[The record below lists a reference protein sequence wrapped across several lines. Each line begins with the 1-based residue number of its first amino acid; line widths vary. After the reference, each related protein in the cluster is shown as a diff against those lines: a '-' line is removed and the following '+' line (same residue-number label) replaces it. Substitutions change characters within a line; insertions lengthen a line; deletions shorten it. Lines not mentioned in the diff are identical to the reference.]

1 MDYQIICP
9 HCGRSIGIMAVQ
21 IGRPM
26 TCPHCRQR
34 FQVGQPSAAG
44 GTAVHGS
51 LFTFRCDLCQSRL
64 EAYSSMIGRRGQCPT
79 CGAQFTVPAPTERA
93 RRVGGTE
100 AEAEYNQPVHA
111 FAAAGDKAP
120 RIVTLPT
127 GQKAIQCPRC
137 KTANAVDRNNCR
149 RCAAPFTLE
158 GSEPPTARGGISTA
172 ALVLGIIGLPLSFA
186 CIPSILAIIFGVL
199 ALRGDEDGRRR
210 GQGQAVAGLVL
221 GILGLTFGVVL
232 IFR

>member
-21 IGRPM
+21 IGQSMP
-26 TCPHCRQR
+26 CPHCRQR
-34 FQVGQPSAAG
+34 FQVGQPSAVG
-44 GTAVHGS
+44 GTAVYGS

-64 EAYSSMIGRRGQCPT
+64 EAYTSMVGRRGQCPT
-79 CGAQFTVPAPTERA
+79 CGAQFQVPAPTERA
-93 RRVGGTE
+93 KRVGGTE
-100 AEAEYNQPVHA
+100 AEAEYSQPVHA

-120 RIVTLPT
+120 KIITLPT

>member
-34 FQVGQPSAAG
+34 FQVGQPSAAAG
-44 GTAVHGS
+44 QFAHGS

-64 EAYSSMIGRRGQCPT
+64 EAYTGMVGRRGQCPT
-79 CGAQFTVPAPTERA
+79 CGAQFTVPPPAERA
-93 RRVGGTE
+93 RRIGGTE
-100 AEAEYNQPVHA
+100 AETEYSQPVHA

-120 RIVTLPT
+120 QIVTLPS

-158 GSEPPTARGGISTA
+158 GSEPQAPSGGLGTA
-172 ALVLGIIGLPLSFA
+172 ALVLGILGIPLYRIL
-186 CIPSILAIIFGVL
+186 IPSILAIVFGGLGVRTDDEGRP
-199 ALRGDEDGRRR
+199 RGR
-210 GQGQAVAGLVL
+210 GPAVAGLVL
-221 GILGLTFGVVL
+221 GILGVV
-232 IFR
+232 IFVVSMLL